1 MIAPSHILL
10 PMRRQLPTLA
20 ILAAGLL
27 ILLSLLA
34 IERRDL
40 ASFTERGSAA
50 ARVHAMTAAA
60 NLARLVELIGLLH
73 SLAEGGQLGNT
84 EADGV
89 AAALIGRHL
98 RTIAADEHFGVRQV
112 AVTDRRGVL
121 IWTTVP
127 VAAPL
132 DLSDREHIRV
142 PLSSAGGLFVSAP
155 LIGRASGQPS
165 IQFARTLRQ
174 QDQTPGGVLVVSVDP
189 AMLATMLRRSF
200 GPAAVGA
207 TLVRDDGTTLLR
219 VAIAEAPPLVA
230 AFPAVAPGWL
240 ASSWL
245 ASLARTDVPEDQ
257 RTLFGA
263 VIPVPGAPLSVSVTL
278 DATSERRS
286 LEVDHWVLRIVA
298 VLLVLMPA
306 IALQAGRRRVRRQAE
321 RQRAL
326 ALAAQAEQ
334 SRTELLHFMDAL
346 PGAAYQGRITADG
359 GFDCAYLGGAID
371 RMLGSAP
378 HSFGNQRAFAAL
390 LDDEAAGTRAAFFH
404 QVLNSGADLVE
415 YRVQRPDGR
424 QVWLREHCRT
434 VGVAS
439 GHGAEVVGLICDV
452 TRDRE
457 VRLRAMTAARL
468 STVGEMATGVAHEM
482 NQPAAVIA
490 LAVDVALLEM
500 EARPAGFIDSIQGRL
515 LVIQD
520 QIGRL
525 RGIVDHFQLFGRPDA
540 GPPQIVDLAGA
551 IDGSLGIVGATL
563 RAAGIDVEV
572 DVAPGTPPIMARVI
586 PLEQALVQI
595 LLNARDAIDAHGPA
609 RRSVSIAAHPLPGRD
624 AIELRIRDTGPGM
637 PEAALERAFE
647 PFFTTRAA
655 GQGTGLGLSVVYST
669 IKSFGG
675 CVMLANDAGGG
686 LEVRIILA
694 TAPMSPPA
702 RTADREREASD
713 GA

>member
-1 MIAPSHILL
+1 
-10 PMRRQLPTLA
+10 MRRHLPVLA

-34 IERRDL
+34 IERRDM
-40 ASFTERGSAA
+40 ASFAERGSAA
-50 ARVHAMTAAA
+50 ARVHAASAAA

-73 SLAEGGQLGNT
+73 SLAEGGQLGNV

-132 DLSDREHIRV
+132 DLSDREHVRV
-142 PLSSAGGLFVSAP
+142 PLSSAGGLFVSTP
-155 LIGRASGQPS
+155 LIGRASGQTS
-165 IQFARTLRQ
+165 LQFARALHE
-174 QDQTPGGVLVVSVDP
+174 QDRTPSGVLVVSVDP
-189 AMLATMLRRSF
+189 AMLATLLRRSF
-200 GPAAVGA
+200 GTAAAGA
-207 TLVRDDGTTLLR
+207 TLVRDDGTELLR
-219 VAIAEAPPLVA
+219 VEIAQALPLV
-230 AFPAVAPGWL
+230 PAVPSVAPGWL
-240 ASSWL
+240 ASLWL
-245 ASLARTDVPEDQ
+245 ASPPRADAPVDQ
-257 RTLFGA
+257 RALFA
-263 VIPVPGAPLSVSVTL
+263 AALPVPGAPLSISVTL
-278 DATSERRS
+278 DASSDRQS
-286 LEVDHWVLRIVA
+286 LEADHWVLRIVA
-298 VLLVLMPA
+298 ALLVVLPA
-306 IALQAGRRRVRRQAE
+306 IALQASRRRARRQAE

-326 ALAAQAEQ
+326 ALAAQAER
-334 SRTELLHFMDAL
+334 SRAELLHFMDAL

-359 GFDCAYLGGAID
+359 VFECAYLGGAID
-371 RMLGSAP
+371 RILGCAP
-378 HSFGNQRAFAAL
+378 QSFGNQPAFAAL
-390 LDDEAAGTRAAFFH
+390 LDDEAAGARAAFFR
-404 QVLNSGADLVE
+404 QVLHSGAELVE
-415 YRVQRPDGR
+415 YRLQRPDGEHI
-424 QVWLREHCRT
+424 WLREHCRT
-434 VGVAS
+434 VGEAP
-439 GHGAEVVGLICDV
+439 GHGADVVGLISDV

-457 VRLRAMTAARL
+457 VRMRAMTAARL
-468 STVGEMATGVAHEM
+468 STVGEMASGVAHEL

-490 LAVDVALLEM
+490 LAADIALLEI
-500 EARPAGFIDSIQGRL
+500 EARPGGFIDSIQGRL

-540 GPPQIVDLAGA
+540 GPPQIVHLDAA

-563 RAAGIDVEV
+563 RATGIDVAV
-572 DVAPGTPPIMARVI
+572 DVAPDTPPVMARAI
-586 PLEQALVQI
+586 PLEQVLVQI

-609 RRSVSIAAHPLPGRD
+609 RRSVSIAAHPLPGGD

-637 PEAALERAFE
+637 PEEALERAFE
-647 PFFTTRAA
+647 PFFTTRVA

-686 LEVRIILA
+686 LAVRIILA
-694 TAPMSPPA
+694 AARPSPPA
-702 RTADREREASD
+702 RTADREREAPD